1 MDERRGEAFELDEQ
15 LTVIGP
21 RLRVG
26 EEAPGFVLEGVDPVE
41 GSVAPIRLSD
51 SAGVM
56 RVLNVIN
63 SVDTSVCD
71 IETRR
76 WEQMSSDLPAGTR
89 LLTISMDLPFAMA
102 RWQKEAGVGHQMVS
116 AHKDERFATDYG
128 VLIQEWRLLQR
139 SVFVI
144 DGDGRLIHVE
154 YVADQMREP
163 DYEAAIAAARG

>member
-15 LTVIGP
+15 LTVVG
-21 RLRVG
+21 RQLQVG
-26 EEAPGFVLEGVDPVE
+26 EPAPEFALDGIDA
-41 GSVAPIRLSD
+41 SNDAIRVVRLTD
-51 SAGVM
+51 SAGAV

-76 WEQMSSDLPAGTR
+76 WEQLSGDLPAGTR

-116 AHKDERFATDYG
+116 AHKDERFGTDYG
-128 VLIQEWRLLQR
+128 VLIKEWRLLQR

-163 DYEAAIAAARG
+163 DYEAAVTAATR